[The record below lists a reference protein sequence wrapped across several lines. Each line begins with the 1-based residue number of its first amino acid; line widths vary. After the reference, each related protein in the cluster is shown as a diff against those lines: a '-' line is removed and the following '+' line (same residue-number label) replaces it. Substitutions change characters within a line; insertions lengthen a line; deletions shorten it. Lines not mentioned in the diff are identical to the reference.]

1 MLKIG
6 MKVLH
11 KATTQNGTIAD
22 KWNPHL
28 INPAV
33 FDKDTPTGYAI
44 ITDDGVTHI
53 CTENDFEIS
62 R

>member
-6 MKVLH
+6 IKVLH
-11 KATTQNGTIAD
+11 KATNQNGIIAD

-33 FDKDTPTGYAI
+33 FDKNAPTGYAI